1 MAWMPRSKL
10 VQKPPTI
17 VAVVE
22 DNPSMLKGLQRLLSA
37 RGLAPEVFASA
48 EAFLASSAPA
58 RAACLV
64 LDVQLAGMSGL
75 ELQRRLAASGSK
87 LPIIFVT
94 AFDNETTRM
103 RAIEAGCLA
112 YLRKPFSAQLLFDA
126 IDKAAG

>member
-1 MAWMPRSKL
+1 MQEQRK
-10 VQKPPTI
+10 I

-22 DNPSMLKGLQRLLSA
+22 DDPSMLKGLQRLLSA

-48 EAFLASSAPA
+48 EAFLASSARE

-64 LDVQLAGMSGL
+64 LDLQLGGMSGL
-75 ELQRRLAASGSK
+75 ELQRQLATSGSK
-87 LPIIFVT
+87 LPIIFIT
-94 AFDNETTRM
+94 AFDNEATRT

-112 YLRKPFSAQLLFDA
+112 YLRKPFSAQLLFAA

>member
-1 MAWMPRSKL
+1 MAWVLRNKL
-10 VQKPPTI
+10 VQKQPKI

-22 DNPSMLKGLQRLLSA
+22 DDPSILKGLQRLLRA

-64 LDVQLAGMSGL
+64 LDIQLQGMSGL
-75 ELQRRLAASGSK
+75 ELQRQLTAAGST
-87 LPIIFVT
+87 LPIIFMT
-94 AFDNETTRM
+94 AFDNETARM
-103 RAIEAGCLA
+103 RAMEAGCLA

-126 IDKAAG
+126 IDKAAR